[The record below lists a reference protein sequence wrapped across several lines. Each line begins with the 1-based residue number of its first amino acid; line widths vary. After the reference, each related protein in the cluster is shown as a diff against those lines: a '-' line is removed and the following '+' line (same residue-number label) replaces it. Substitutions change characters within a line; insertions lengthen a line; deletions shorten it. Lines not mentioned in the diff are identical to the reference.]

1 MRNLFRDELEVPFF
15 ERTTLSDFPLSSQGR
30 DRLLSHLSEDGADFI
45 NELDRWVS
53 DKRELLSDSKGH
65 RYGVSMFF
73 FQEPEAVT
81 AAASDSNADFPVKV
95 A

>member
-1 MRNLFRDELEVPFF
+1 
-15 ERTTLSDFPLSSQGR
+15 
-30 DRLLSHLSEDGADFI
+30 LLAHLGEDGADFI

-53 DKRELLSDSKGH
+53 DKKELLSDSDGH

-73 FQEPEAVT
+73 FQEPEAANFHPKELST
-81 AAASDSNADFPVKV
+81 DLPTKV